1 MITTDDLRLLAPN
14 ARADLVAAVALTVR
28 ADLAVVVLVGSL

>member
-1 MITTDDLRLLAPN
+1 MTTITA
-14 ARADLVAAVALTVR
+14 ADLLRVALTVR